1 MRKGLYL
8 VLSLLVVFSL
18 GAVCLH
24 CGDDNGEPTEC
35 EAGQECCLVDP
46 VCPIAGWTCDT
57 DNNVCVDP
65 CDPDKCCEEDPTCD
79 TGTRCDFATGD
90 CGDCCADAPAGEY
103 HIWASGMVMDMT
115 TQQGIVA
122 ALAPISPMDALTNP
136 TPTKLDDLETAAD
149 GLFKT
154 ACFDVTEVA
163 LGLVIMADD
172 AGWDGTGG
180 TYFPTGTPVHG
191 WDSNAEKYCPEQTK
205 VFAVPNTLV
214 AGLDAATNVDSA
226 GFGFV
231 MGFVVDA
238 TFTPVDG
245 AVLKK
250 ADGTDL
256 VEVIYPNA
264 TMTAF
269 DGTATSANGIFVLPH
284 TNFATGITDITA
296 EKTGMTFGEATVA
309 PKAGFCT
316 FSYVAGQ

>member
-18 GAVCLH
+18 GAVFLH

-35 EAGQECCLVDP
+35 EEGQECCEVDP
-46 VCPIAGWTCDT
+46 TCPIAGWTCNT
-57 DNNVCVDP
+57 TTNTCEDP
-65 CDPDKCCEEDPTCD
+65 CETDKCCEEDPTCD

-103 HIWASGMVMDMT
+103 HIWVSGMVMDMT
-115 TQQGIVA
+115 TQQGFAAAVA
-122 ALAPISPMDALTNP
+122 AISPMEALTVAD
-136 TPTKLDDLETAAD
+136 PTKLSDQVASAG
-149 GLFKT
+149 GLFQT
-154 ACFDVTEVA
+154 VCFDVTEVA
-163 LGLVIMADD
+163 LGIVIMSDD
-172 AGWDGTGG
+172 DGWDGIGG
-180 TYFPTGTPVHG
+180 TYFPTGTPVKG
-191 WDSNAEKYCPEQTK
+191 WDKNSEKYCAEETK

-214 AGLDAATNVDSA
+214 AGLDAATSVDSA

-238 TFTPVDG
+238 TFSMVEG
-245 AVLKK
+245 AVIKN

-269 DGTATSANGIFVLPH
+269 DGTATSANGIFILPH
-284 TNFATGITDITA
+284 TNFAAGITDITA
-296 EKTGMTFGEATVA
+296 EKTGVTFGEATVA

-316 FSYVAGQ
+316 FTYIAAE